1 MTARAG
7 AKLVAEYQA
16 KRITELESEVA
27 EERAERRELIRS
39 LLVTLEYPD
48 PWERR
53 VTKALE
59 YLRVRREVE
68 SQ

>member
-27 EERAERRELIRS
+27 EERAQSNGSRRKTTNGTPARS
-39 LLVTLEYPD
+39 
-48 PWERR
+48 
-53 VTKALE
+53 
-59 YLRVRREVE
+59 
-68 SQ
+68 